1 MNSKSIL
8 YIIKIG
14 GNVIDNPDALTRFLK
29 DFSSLKGN
37 KVLVHGGGKIA
48 SQIGEKMGL
57 KPQYINGRRITDAAT
72 LDLVTMVYGGLI
84 NRQITTKLQSL
95 GCNSIGL
102 TGADGNL
109 LCAKKRPMVGDLD
122 FGWVGDVQ
130 HELVNGLFLQQLLSV
145 GLTPIVAP
153 LTHDGF
159 GHLLNT
165 NADTMAAMPAIR
177 MQEWYEVRLI
187 YCFEKK
193 GILKDISLENEVIS
207 SLNATE
213 YQAMKANGTANSGI
227 LPKLDNA
234 FEVSAA
240 GVKWVIV
247 GHADDLLANATGENA
262 IGTQIGNI
270 R

>member
-14 GNVIDNPDALTRFLK
+14 GNVIDSPDALNLFLK
-29 DFSSLKGN
+29 DFSSLKCD
-37 KVLVHGGGKIA
+37 KTLIHGGGKIA
-48 SQIGEKMGL
+48 SQIGEKIGL
-57 KPQYINGRRITDAAT
+57 KAQYNNGRRITDAPT

-84 NRQITTKLQSL
+84 NRQITSKLQSL

-109 LCAKKRPMVGDLD
+109 LCAKKRPIVGDLD
-122 FGWVGDVQ
+122 FGWVGDVRPEQ
-130 HELVNGLFLQQLLSV
+130 VNGLFLNQLLNA
-145 GLTPIVAP
+145 GLTPIIAP

-159 GHLLNT
+159 GNLLNT
-165 NADTMAAMPAIR
+165 NADTMAAMLSIK

-193 GILKDISLENEVIS
+193 GILKDVSLGNEVITT
-207 SLNATE
+207 LNATE
-213 YQAMKANGTANSGI
+213 YQKMKDNGTANSGI

-234 FEVSAA
+234 FAVASS
-240 GVKWVIV
+240 GVNWVVV
-247 GHADDLLANATGENA
+247 GHADDLLVNAVGENVV
-262 IGTQIGNI
+262 GTLIKSS
-270 R
+270 